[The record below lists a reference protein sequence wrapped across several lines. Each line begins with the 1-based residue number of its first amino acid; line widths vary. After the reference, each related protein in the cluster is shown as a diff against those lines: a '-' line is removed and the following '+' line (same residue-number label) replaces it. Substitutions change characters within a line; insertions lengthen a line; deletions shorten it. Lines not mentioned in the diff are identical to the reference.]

1 MIWCQYPKTIHHL
14 SLLFCSQGCQPFCEY
29 QQWSVACHQNQNHD
43 NILDARHLQCK
54 PRRWRLQFVPTKKSF
69 RIRFSESNDTN
80 LFLSLP
86 CSCQQGGNYT
96 SKHGNLEVEV
106 EVEQRDHGTKKDA
119 KVIPTSAPPGL
130 GGAVASAI
138 ATADWGLWNDSEM
151 KQSVV
156 SSSVTSWRN
165 PWDWQ
170 KIWRPLNSKY
180 VGFERLKQSHFFRA
194 DNRAPAMKR
203 H

>member
-1 MIWCQYPKTIHHL
+1 MQIMIWCQYPKTIHHL

-69 RIRFSESNDTN
+69 RIRFSESNEAN

-96 SKHGNLEVEV
+96 SEHGNLEVE
-106 EVEQRDHGTKKDA
+106 DGTKKRHKSNSYLCSTRA
-119 KVIPTSAPPGL
+119 RGSSGL
-130 GGAVASAI
+130 SHCNSR
-138 ATADWGLWNDSEM
+138 L
-151 KQSVV
+151 
-156 SSSVTSWRN
+156 
-165 PWDWQ
+165 
-170 KIWRPLNSKY
+170 RPLK
-180 VGFERLKQSHFFRA
+180 
-194 DNRAPAMKR
+194 
-203 H
+203 